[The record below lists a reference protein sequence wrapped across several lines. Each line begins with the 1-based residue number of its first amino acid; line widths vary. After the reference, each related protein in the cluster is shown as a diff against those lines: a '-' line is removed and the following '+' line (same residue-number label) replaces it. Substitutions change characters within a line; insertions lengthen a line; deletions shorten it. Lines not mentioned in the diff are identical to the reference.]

1 MSKIKTR
8 RCAMEFNEALLTEL
22 RLLREA
28 VEQVADTLE
37 EISDQLNDLV
47 MEDILLIDEEEYL
60 DEDED
65 LDEDFDED
73 LEEDAVEVEGD

>member
-1 MSKIKTR
+1 
-8 RCAMEFNEALLTEL
+8 MEFNEALLAEL

-60 DEDED
+60 EEDED
-65 LDEDFDED
+65 LDEFLDED

>member
-1 MSKIKTR
+1 
-8 RCAMEFNEALLTEL
+8 MEFNEALLTEL

-47 MEDILLIDEEEYL
+47 MEDILLIDEEEYFE
-60 DEDED
+60 EDED
-65 LDEDFDED
+65 LDEFLDED